1 MTAQDLT
8 KEQLQKFFDQPGINK
23 TGICDEAKVSIRT
36 LNNVIAGGRMIN
48 GQWKKVN
55 LTDNLK
61 VKLLPVMQR
70 YGF

>member
-23 TGICDEAKVSIRT
+23 TGICDGAKVSIRT

-48 GQWKKVN
+48 GQWKKVKPYRQPKSKTTARN
-55 LTDNLK
+55 ATL
-61 VKLLPVMQR
+61 R
-70 YGF
+70 F